1 MSTLAAPVFLSR
13 VAIIKMAIP
22 IILANAAVPLL
33 GLVDTAVMGHS
44 GTAADLGA
52 IALGSLVFS
61 FIYWA
66 FGFLRMSTSG
76 FVAQA
81 EGANNALE
89 VRRVFLRSAVMGV
102 FIGLCLLLLQYPISL
117 FALSLLDGSPA
128 VEQGVRDYFTIRI
141 WGAPAALSIYAITG
155 LLIGLGQ
162 TRRLLWLQLWLNGVN
177 LVLDVWLVMVWD
189 WGVRGIAWGTIVAE
203 WSSVLLGLWMVSRI
217 FRSQTGISRSVT
229 LWRHLFAGDALLK
242 TLKTNADIF
251 WRTLFML
258 IGFAWFSNQGARFG
272 DTMLAANHILL
283 QFISFAA
290 FFLDGYAF
298 AVESLVGRA
307 MGARQRAVFDH
318 VIKRSSEVAGITA
331 ILLATLVL
339 CFGTYLIDGLTRID
353 SVNQQATLLL
363 PFAAAYILLSF
374 AAFQLDGIF
383 IGATR
388 SREMRN
394 ASFYALLVFLALAW
408 LLTPLWGNQ
417 GLWLAFIVYVVARA
431 VCLAV
436 YLPAMRRQIEQHSLF
451 TH

>member
-1 MSTLAAPVFLSR
+1 MSTLVPPVFLSR
-13 VAIIKMAIP
+13 VAIIKMAVP

-66 FGFLRMSTSG
+66 FGFLRMSTTG

-81 EGANNALE
+81 DGANNALE
-89 VRRVFLRSAVMGV
+89 VRRVFLRSALMGV
-102 FIGLCLLLLQYPISL
+102 TIGGCLLLLQYPISL
-117 FALSLLDGSPA
+117 FALSLLDGSTA
-128 VEQGVRDYFTIRI
+128 VEQGVSDYFAIRI
-141 WGAPAALSIYAITG
+141 WGAPAALAIYAITG
-155 LLIGLGQ
+155 LLIGLGH

-189 WGVRGIAWGTIVAE
+189 WGVRGIAWGTIIAE
-203 WSSVLLGLWMVSRI
+203 WSSVLLGLWMVMRI
-217 FRSQTGISRSVT
+217 FRSQQGVDNPTSLLRN
-229 LWRHLFAGDALLK
+229 LFAGDVLRK

-258 IGFAWFSNQGARFG
+258 IGFAWFSNQGAGFG
-272 DTMLAANHILL
+272 DTVLAANHILL

-307 MGARQRAVFDH
+307 IGARQRAVFDH
-318 VIKRSSEVAGITA
+318 VIKRSSEVAGVTA
-331 ILLATLVL
+331 VLLAALVL
-339 CFGTYLIDGLTRID
+339 CFGTWLIDGLTIITE
-353 SVNQQATLLL
+353 VNQQATSLL

-408 LLTPLWGNQ
+408 LLTPLWGNA

-431 VCLAV
+431 ICLAV
-436 YLPAMRRQIEQHSLF
+436 YLPKIRMQLEEQPP
-451 TH
+451 TT

>member
-1 MSTLAAPVFLSR
+1 
-13 VAIIKMAIP
+13 
-22 IILANAAVPLL
+22 
-33 GLVDTAVMGHS
+33 
-44 GTAADLGA
+44 
-52 IALGSLVFS
+52 
-61 FIYWA
+61 
-66 FGFLRMSTSG
+66 
-76 FVAQA
+76 
-81 EGANNALE
+81 
-89 VRRVFLRSAVMGV
+89 
-102 FIGLCLLLLQYPISL
+102 
-117 FALSLLDGSPA
+117 
-128 VEQGVRDYFTIRI
+128 
-141 WGAPAALSIYAITG
+141 
-155 LLIGLGQ
+155 
-162 TRRLLWLQLWLNGVN
+162 
-177 LVLDVWLVMVWD
+177 
-189 WGVRGIAWGTIVAE
+189 
-203 WSSVLLGLWMVSRI
+203 
-217 FRSQTGISRSVT
+217 
-229 LWRHLFAGDALLK
+229 
-242 TLKTNADIF
+242 
-251 WRTLFML
+251 
-258 IGFAWFSNQGARFG
+258 WFSNQGARFG

-339 CFGTYLIDGLTRID
+339 GFGSYLIDGLTRIA

-417 GLWLAFIVYVVARA
+417 GLWL
-431 VCLAV
+431 
-436 YLPAMRRQIEQHSLF
+436 
-451 TH
+451 

>member
-1 MSTLAAPVFLSR
+1 MSNPSAPVFPTRL
-13 VAIIKMAIP
+13 AIIRMAIP

-81 EGANNALE
+81 SGAGDVLE
-89 VRRVFLRSAVMGV
+89 VRRVFLRAGIMGV
-102 FIGLCLLLLQYPISL
+102 GIGVCLLALQYPISRL
-117 FALSLLDGSPA
+117 ALSLLDGSAA
-128 VEQGVRDYFTIRI
+128 VEQGVKDYFSIRI
-141 WGAPAALSIYAITG
+141 WGAPAALAIYAVTG
-155 LLIGLGQ
+155 LLIGLGH

-177 LVLDVWLVMVWD
+177 LLLDVWLVMVWD
-189 WGVRGIAWGTIVAE
+189 WGVRGIAWGTLIAE
-203 WSSVLLGLWMVSRI
+203 WSSALLGLWMLLGI
-217 FRSQTGISRSVT
+217 FRSQVGIPDPASVWRG
-229 LWRHLFAGDALLK
+229 LWAGDVLLK

-258 IGFAWFSNQGARFG
+258 AGFAWFANQGARFG
-272 DTMLAANHILL
+272 DTVLAANHILL

-298 AVESLVGRA
+298 VVESLAGRA
-307 MGARQRAVFDH
+307 IGARQRAQFDH
-318 VIKRSSEVAGITA
+318 VLKRSTEVAAVTA
-331 ILLATLVL
+331 VLLATGV
-339 CFGTYLIDGLTRID
+339 
-353 SVNQQATLLL
+353 LLL
-363 PFAAAYILLSF
+363 GSSLVDALTAIPAVNRQTVALLPYAALYIALSF
-374 AAFQLDGIF
+374 AAFQLDGVF

-394 ASFYALLVFLALAW
+394 ASFFSLLLFLALAW
-408 LLTPLWGNQ
+408 ALVPLWGNP
-417 GLWLAFIVYVVARA
+417 GLWTAFIAYVVARA
-431 VCLAV
+431 VALGL
-436 YLPAMRRQIEQHSLF
+436 YLPGLRAGIR
-451 TH
+451 